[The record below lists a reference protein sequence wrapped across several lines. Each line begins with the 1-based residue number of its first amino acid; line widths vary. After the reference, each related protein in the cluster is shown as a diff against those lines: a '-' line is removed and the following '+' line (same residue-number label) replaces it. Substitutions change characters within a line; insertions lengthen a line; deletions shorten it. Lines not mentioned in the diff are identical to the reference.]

1 MSTAVASP
9 HTAAP
14 TWSGFIYQ
22 GHLALYHSIDC
33 LIKGMNF
40 TLQID
45 SIDDFSIIVNGQ
57 AVSTHQVKALSNNK
71 RTTYLEALEKAAC
84 TSMLCTASTKRYLH
98 TSVPLDD
105 TTSHQGANGN
115 TVEFYSYEGSD
126 YCPLHEVEGA
136 IKRKINSYLALSG
149 LPSSTFLIDLKFYAL
164 HSLISS
170 QVVYI
175 HACCQDDLMTAAD
188 AAFTQTIS
196 SAKMGELLALS
207 AEHEDDLI
215 YQRYKAKLAITESI
229 YNYTNSMASNGKKEA
244 ITRINSVYDKIKEL
258 SDESFTW
265 LWKSLCLGSPAYS
278 VSQNSVYDYIDII
291 YEIDRNPLHDGRPPY
306 YKCKSENFYLPTSIS
321 TANPRREN
329 IFSENLMDQIKRDPD
344 LIDILYE
351 FQWLIAGNSTDFSP
365 TERFCATT
373 GSTRAAVEDD
383 FFDATLDRK
392 KITKALDAI
401 IISKDSAKAKID
413 D

>member
-1 MSTAVASP
+1 MSTAVSP

-22 GHLALYHSIDC
+22 GHLALYHSIEC
-33 LIKGMNF
+33 LINGMDF

-45 SIDDFSIIVNGQ
+45 SVDDFSILVNGQ

-71 RTTYLEALEKAAC
+71 RGTYLEALEKAAC

-98 TSVPLDD
+98 TSVLLDD
-105 TTSHQGANGN
+105 TTAYQGNNGN
-115 TVEFYSYEGSD
+115 IVEIYSYED
-126 YCPLHEVEGA
+126 LNYCPLHEVENA
-136 IKRKINSYLALSG
+136 IKQKISNYLTLKE

-175 HACCQDDLMTAAD
+175 HACCQDDLMSAAE

-196 SAKMGELLALS
+196 SAKIIELLAII
-207 AEHEDDLI
+207 ADQEEDLV
-215 YQRYKAKLAITESI
+215 YKRYKAKLAITEAM
-229 YNYTNSMASNGKKEA
+229 YNYTNSMSGNSKKEA
-244 ITRINSVYDKIKEL
+244 IVRINSAYDKIKEL
-258 SDESFTW
+258 SDDRFTW

-278 VSQNSVYDYIDII
+278 VNQDSVYDYVDII
-291 YEIDRNPLHDGRPPY
+291 YDIEKSPLHDGRPPY
-306 YKCKSENFYLPTSIS
+306 YKCKAENFYLPTSIS
-321 TANPRREN
+321 AANPRREN
-329 IFSENLMDQIKRDPD
+329 IFSENLIDQIKRDPD

-351 FQWLIAGNSTDFSP
+351 FQWLIAGSNGDFSP
-365 TERFCATT
+365 IERFCATT

-383 FFDATLDRK
+383 FLDVTQNRK

-401 IISKDSAKAKID
+401 IISKDSAKARID